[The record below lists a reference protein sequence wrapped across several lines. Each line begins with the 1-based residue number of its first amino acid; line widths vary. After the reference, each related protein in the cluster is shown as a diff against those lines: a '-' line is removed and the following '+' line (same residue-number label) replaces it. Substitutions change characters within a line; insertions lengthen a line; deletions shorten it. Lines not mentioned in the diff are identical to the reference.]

1 MLLLLSLEINAD
13 LSCQVS
19 FKFGF
24 LLFGALLYDDA
35 FYHAHKIVWMTC
47 TVLGV
52 MLLALNNY

>member
-1 MLLLLSLEINAD
+1 MLLLFSLKINAD

-35 FYHAHKIVWMTC
+35 FYRVHNIVWMTC
-47 TVLGV
+47 TVL
-52 MLLALNNY
+52 

>member
-35 FYHAHKIVWMTC
+35 FYHAHVQFYELC
-47 TVLGV
+47 
-52 MLLALNNY
+52 Y